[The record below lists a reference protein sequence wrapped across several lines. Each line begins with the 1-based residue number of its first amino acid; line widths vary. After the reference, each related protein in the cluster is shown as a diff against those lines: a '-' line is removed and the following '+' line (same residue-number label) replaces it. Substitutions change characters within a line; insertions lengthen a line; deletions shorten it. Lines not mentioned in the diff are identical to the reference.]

1 MKAAFSVHP
10 RRVAPAR
17 GVVGTVEDMQRF
29 EYRVVQLRESL
40 VGGKLSADKLEETLN
55 DEARKGWMV
64 KAFTSAEVKGR
75 VGPGGVDGLLIT
87 FERPAQ

>member
-1 MKAAFSVHP
+1 MKAACSAHP
-10 RRVAPAR
+10 CRVARAR
-17 GVVGTVEDMQRF
+17 GVVGTVADMQRF

-64 KAFTSAEVKGR
+64 
-75 VGPGGVDGLLIT
+75 
-87 FERPAQ
+87 RPSP